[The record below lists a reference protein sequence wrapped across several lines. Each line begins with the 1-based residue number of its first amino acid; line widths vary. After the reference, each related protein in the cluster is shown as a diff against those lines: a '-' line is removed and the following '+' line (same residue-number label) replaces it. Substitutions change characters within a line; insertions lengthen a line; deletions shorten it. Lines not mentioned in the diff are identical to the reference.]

1 MKRKLI
7 LSALAGI
14 ALVAAPAAL
23 AQGRGGG
30 NGGGHGGG
38 HGAGGIGGGVG
49 GGIGGGMRGDIGGRD
64 FGVQTRIDAR
74 AEAIERERAADRAR
88 ERANENSL
96 FGTRSTR
103 RNATRADQPRARN
116 TTGVETR
123 TRARANSQGAA
134 NANPRALERANANS
148 ALRTTTVTPLTGLSA
163 GMSVVGSNGMPLGT
177 VTRVNR
183 AADGTIRNVLVRTTD
198 GARRTISLA
207 PGSLTLNGDV
217 LVTTQLN
224 DSRRR

>member
-7 LSALAGI
+7 LTALAGI

-30 NGGGHGGG
+30 QGGGQGGG
-38 HGAGGIGGGVG
+38 HGAGGLGGGVS
-49 GGIGGGMRGDIGGRD
+49 GGIGGSLGGRD
-64 FGVQTRIDAR
+64 FGAQTRVDAR

-96 FGTRSTR
+96 FGTRATR
-103 RNATRADQPRARN
+103 RNANRADQPRDRN
-116 TTGVETR
+116 TVGVETR
-123 TRARANSQGAA
+123 TRARANSQGAV
-134 NANPRALERANANS
+134 NANPRARARANSNS
-148 ALRTTTVTPLTGLSA
+148 ALHANVVTPLAGVST
-163 GMSVVGSNGMPLGT
+163 GMSVVGSNGMALGT

-183 AADGTIRNVLVRTTD
+183 AADGTIRNVLVRTAD

-217 LVTTQLN
+217 LVTSQVN
-224 DSRRR
+224 GSRRR